1 MLTPR
6 HWSIVSL
13 PEYANFFRKETHLSR
28 NMFLRIPIGNYIRH
42 YSGCRRYGSY
52 PCYTVASPP
61 NNMDIV
67 HRTARKK
74 FSVACDFACHSF
86 HNDGSKNSKHS
97 SFQPDSLPDSMVV
110 GFVFFVFVS
119 TKRSDWSQCT
129 RAKGKLSKCWFS
141 YRVSACCLL
150 SNFLYLVRLIKSS
163 WFFFLSLRA
172 TPLKLNTFATQGR
185 KLIPMAHGLFLM

>member
-1 MLTPR
+1 MLSPR

-13 PEYANFFRKETHLSR
+13 PEYAKFFRKETHLSR

-61 NNMDIV
+61 NEMDIV

-86 HNDGSKNSKHS
+86 HNDGSKNSTHS
-97 SFQPDSLPDSMVV
+97 SFQPDSSPDCMVV
-110 GFVFFVFVS
+110 GWIFVFVFAS
-119 TKRSDWSQCT
+119 MRKSDWSQCT
-129 RAKGKLSKCWFS
+129 RAESKLSKCWFS
-141 YRVSACCLL
+141 YRVSLSCLL
-150 SNFLYLVRLIKSS
+150 SNFFYLLRLI
-163 WFFFLSLRA
+163 L
-172 TPLKLNTFATQGR
+172 
-185 KLIPMAHGLFLM
+185 

>member
-6 HWSIVSL
+6 NWSISL
-13 PEYANFFRKETHLSR
+13 PEYANFFRKETHLSG

-86 HNDGSKNSKHS
+86 HNDGSKYSKHS
-97 SFQPDSLPDSMVV
+97 SFQPDSLPDCMVV
-110 GFVFFVFVS
+110 R
-119 TKRSDWSQCT
+119 KSDWSQCT
-129 RAKGKLSKCWFS
+129 RAESKLSKCWFS
-141 YRVSACCLL
+141 YRVSVSCLL
-150 SNFLYLVRLIKSS
+150 SNFFYLVRPYQIVLHYQKSG
-163 WFFFLSLRA
+163 
-172 TPLKLNTFATQGR
+172 TPQR
-185 KLIPMAHGLFLM
+185 EGLGGL